1 MEAVITYIKGY
12 PNKTNLTYRRIED
25 DVVERIVNDF
35 KIKVK
40 EDTQIENIYYHGTF
54 NVNTTWYDKR
64 KFTFGTCSNSSC

>member
-40 EDTQIENIYYHGTF
+40 EENDGVY
-54 NVNTTWYDKR
+54 
-64 KFTFGTCSNSSC
+64 

>member
-35 KIKVK
+35 KIK
-40 EDTQIENIYYHGTF
+40 EENDG
-54 NVNTTWYDKR
+54 V
-64 KFTFGTCSNSSC
+64 